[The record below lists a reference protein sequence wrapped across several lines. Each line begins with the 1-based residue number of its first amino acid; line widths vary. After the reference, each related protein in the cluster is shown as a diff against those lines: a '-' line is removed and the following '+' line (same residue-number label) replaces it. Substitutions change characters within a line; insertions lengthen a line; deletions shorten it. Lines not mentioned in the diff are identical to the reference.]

1 MEMPSREKIAM
12 QVRTLQIIVA
22 ALAIGCLTFAAIA
35 VVLKSAPEPAE
46 DEDRFPVVTS
56 MALAFGGFAL
66 GAQAVLSPLLLKQ
79 TRQSLVQQEGTSPDD
94 AMRILS
100 GYQTSTIVV
109 AAFAEGACFFNLVAH
124 MIDGSPYTLAMAGLL
139 VLTIL
144 MRFPTVNGVADWLE
158 REMRLVKEEREIHR
172 SPQRKQG

>member
-1 MEMPSREKIAM
+1 MEMPSREKVVT

-22 ALAIGCLTFAAIA
+22 ALALGCVTFAAIA
-35 VVLKSAPEPAE
+35 VVLQSAPEPAE
-46 DEDRFPVVTS
+46 GEDVFPVVTS

-66 GAQAVLSPLLLKQ
+66 VAQAVLGPLLLKQ

-94 AMRILS
+94 AMRILN
-100 GYQTSTIVV
+100 GYQTSTIVA
-109 AAFAEGACFFNLVAH
+109 AAFAEGACFFNLVAY

-144 MRFPTVNGVADWLE
+144 MRFPTENGVVEWLE
-158 REMRLVKEEREIHR
+158 REMRLVTEEREMGR
-172 SPQRKQG
+172 GSR